1 VKQFFHKIRLNLNLN
16 LSLPVRRSFFSVG
29 GSLILII
36 TLSWGFYGHKSIN
49 RLAIYTLPTE
59 MMGFYKA
66 NVDYLVEHSVDP
78 DKRRYS
84 VEEEAPR
91 HYLDAD
97 HYELAVPLDTIP
109 HYWKDAVAKYSE
121 DTLKAYGIG
130 PWHLERMMWRLEEA
144 FAKKDPDAILK
155 QSAEIGHYAA
165 DLCVPLH
172 STLNYNGQLTNQKG
186 IHGFWESRLP
196 ELFADD
202 YDFYVGK
209 AEYVAHINSLIWE
222 VFEESCAARDSV
234 LSFERDLSK
243 EFPEE
248 KKYAFEEKGNGLV
261 KVYSQEYS
269 KAYHD
274 KLSGMV
280 ERRMRRA
287 TYFVGC
293 LWYTAW
299 VNAGSPDLGV
309 TPTPVMADSTI
320 KNQIQSEQHLERTR
334 P

>member
-1 VKQFFHKIRLNLNLN
+1 MLF
-16 LSLPVRRSFFSVG
+16 G
-29 GSLILII
+29 G
-36 TLSWGFYGHKSIN
+36 WGFYGHKSIN
-49 RLAIYTLPTE
+49 RLAIYTLPGE
-59 MMGFYKA
+59 MMGFYKQHS
-66 NVDYLVEHSVDP
+66 DYLSEHAVDP

-84 VEEEAPR
+84 VEEEAAR

-97 HYELAVPLDTIP
+97 YYEQSVPLDTIP
-109 HYWKDAVAKYSE
+109 HFWKDAVEKYSE

-130 PWHLERMMWRLEEA
+130 PWHLEKMMWRLQDA
-144 FAKKDPDAILK
+144 FAKKDKNAILK

-172 STLNYNGQLTNQKG
+172 STMNYNGQLTNQKG

-196 ELFADD
+196 ELYGDG

-209 AEYVAHINSLIWE
+209 AVYLEMINAAIWE

-234 LSFERDLSK
+234 LSMEKELSLT
-243 EFPEE
+243 FPEE

-261 KVYSQEYS
+261 KVYSAEYS

-274 KLSGMV
+274 MLSGMV

-287 TYFVGC
+287 THFVGS

-299 VNAGSPDLGV
+299 VNAGSPNLDFDTIPIPLV
-309 TPTPVMADSTI
+309 ESDSVLMD
-320 KNQIQSEQHLERTR
+320 QIRKDQDHERKGN
-334 P
+334 

>member
-1 VKQFFHKIRLNLNLN
+1 MNRLLLFLLAAA
-16 LSLPVRRSFFSVG
+16 LSC
-29 GSLILII
+29 LII
-36 TLSWGFYGHKSIN
+36 GWGFYGHKSIN
-49 RLAIYTLPTE
+49 RLAIYTLPEE
-59 MMGFYKA
+59 MMGFYKLHA
-66 NVDYLVEHSVDP
+66 DYLSEHAVDP

-84 VEEEAPR
+84 VKEEAAR

-97 HYELAVPLDTIP
+97 YYEQAVPLDTIP
-109 HYWKDAVAKYSE
+109 HFWRDAVTKYSE

-130 PWHLERMMWRLEEA
+130 PWHLEKMMWRLKEA
-144 FAKKDPDAILK
+144 FEKKDRDAILK

-172 STLNYNGQLTNQKG
+172 TTMNYNGQLTGQKG

-196 ELFADD
+196 ELFGDG

-209 AEYVAHINSLIWE
+209 AVYLEKINATIWE

-234 LSFERDLSK
+234 LSMEKALSLS
-243 EFPEE
+243 FPKE
-248 KKYAFEEKGNGLV
+248 KKYAFEEKGNGLI
-261 KVYSQEYS
+261 KVYSAEYS

-274 KLSGMV
+274 MLSGMV

-287 TYFVGC
+287 THFVGS

-299 VNAGSPDLGV
+299 VNAGSPDLDFGNA
-309 TPTPVMADSTI
+309 PSPVIKSDSVLME
-320 KNQIQSEQHLERTR
+320 QIRMDQDHERER
-334 P
+334 LK

>member
-1 VKQFFHKIRLNLNLN
+1 MFCY
-16 LSLPVRRSFFSVG
+16 LSAMTRSALLFLLLLS
-29 GSLILII
+29 SLL
-36 TLSWGFYGHKSIN
+36 LGSWGFYGHKSIN
-49 RLAIYTLPTE
+49 RLAVYTLPTE
-59 MMGFYKA
+59 MMGFYKLHA
-66 NVDYLVEHSVDP
+66 DYLSEHSVDP

-84 VEEEAPR
+84 VKEEAPR

-97 HYELAVPLDTIP
+97 YYEGAVPLDTIP
-109 HYWKDAVAKYSE
+109 HFWKDAVEKYTE
-121 DTLKAYGIG
+121 DTLNAYGIG
-130 PWHLERMMWRLEEA
+130 PWHLEKLLWRLQEA
-144 FAKKDPDAILK
+144 FTKKDRDAILK

-172 STLNYNGQLTNQKG
+172 SSLNYNGQLTGQKG

-196 ELFADD
+196 ELFAGE

-209 AEYVAHINSLIWE
+209 AVYLEKINASIWE

-234 LSFERDLSK
+234 LRMEKELSLQ
-243 EFPEE
+243 FPEE

-261 KVYSQEYS
+261 KVYSAEYS

-274 KLSGMV
+274 LMSGMV

-287 TYFVGC
+287 THFVGS

-299 VNAGSPDLGV
+299 VNAGSPNLDFETTPMPV
-309 TPTPVMADSTI
+309 TSDSLLI
-320 KNQIQSEQHLERTR
+320 EQIRLDQDHERNLIQKDSN
-334 P
+334 